1 MKKTLFLF
9 LFSSLFF
16 VVQATTLSV
25 NSTAGGLSS
34 AITEGGGILTEV
46 TNLTVTGTID
56 ARDFVAMRNNM
67 PLLAV
72 VDLSGV
78 TIAAYTGTEG
88 TVASTTDYPANEIP
102 QYSFYTTNY
111 IGKTSLTSFTMPS
124 SVTSIGNYAFGKC
137 SGLNGS
143 LTIPS
148 SVTSIGNGA
157 FYYCS
162 GLNGSLTIPSSVTSI
177 GESAF
182 YNCSGLNGSLTIPS
196 SVTSIGNYAFYA
208 CIGLNGSLTIPS
220 SVTSIGI
227 CAFYYC
233 SGLNGSLTIPSSVTS
248 IGNAAFYYC
257 SSISSIKAYG
267 ATPNSITLGG
277 NVFKGISQSVCKL
290 YVPVGTG
297 GLYANADQ
305 WNVFTITEGFP
316 PTITTQAVS
325 SISTTTAIGNGNITD
340 LGAPNPTA
348 YGVCWNTDGT
358 PTTSDSKVDNGE
370 ASVSGA
376 FITSMTELSPNTT
389 YYVRAYAT
397 NTAGTIYGEEVH
409 FTTDLGTA
417 VNSTKMTALSIYPN
431 PATNIFTINAGD
443 ETTTVAVFDLSGSLV
458 LAQQAKGKTY
468 INISSLEQGVYLV
481 KANGS
486 VGRLLKK

>member
-1 MKKTLFLF
+1 
-9 LFSSLFF
+9 
-16 VVQATTLSV
+16 
-25 NSTAGGLSS
+25 
-34 AITEGGGILTEV
+34 
-46 TNLTVTGTID
+46 
-56 ARDFVAMRNNM
+56 
-67 PLLAV
+67 
-72 VDLSGV
+72 
-78 TIAAYTGTEG
+78 
-88 TVASTTDYPANEIP
+88 
-102 QYSFYTTNY
+102 
-111 IGKTSLTSFTMPS
+111 
-124 SVTSIGNYAFGKC
+124 
-137 SGLNGS
+137 GLNGS

-148 SVTSIGNGA
+148 SITSIGNG
-157 FYYCS
+157 
-162 GLNGSLTIPSSVTSI
+162 
-177 GESAF
+177 
-182 YNCSGLNGSLTIPS
+182 
-196 SVTSIGNYAFYA
+196 
-208 CIGLNGSLTIPS
+208 
-220 SVTSIGI
+220 
-227 CAFYYC
+227 
-233 SGLNGSLTIPSSVTS
+233 
-248 IGNAAFYYC
+248 AFYYC

-267 ATPNSITLGG
+267 TTPSSISLGG

-290 YVPVGTG
+290 YVPVGTKT
-297 GLYANADQ
+297 LYAAAAQ

-325 SISTTTAIGNGNITD
+325 SISSTTAIGNGNITD

-358 PTTSDSKVDNGE
+358 PTTSDSKVDNGA